1 MSHRQILVTERDRV
15 TIEKR
20 IGLLTGGVN
29 QDSWESVRHLH
40 DELDGATVVVES
52 QMPEDVVT
60 MNSSVVLLD
69 LDTGGERLC
78 TLVYPGYFSDA
89 PDRVTVLS
97 PLGTAL
103 LGARIGTE
111 IEYECSKGHR
121 RVQVEDIVYQPKA
134 VACAV

>member
-40 DELDGATVVVES
+40 DELDGATVINEC

-69 LDTGGERLC
+69 LDTGSERLC

-111 IEYECSKGHR
+111 IEYESPKGHR
-121 RVQVEDIVYQPKA
+121 RVQIMDIVYQPKA
-134 VACAV
+134 VGQSQ

>member
-1 MSHRQILVTERDRV
+1 MSHRQILVTEQDWV

-20 IGLLTGGVN
+20 IGLLTGGEN

-40 DELDGATVVVES
+40 HELGGATVVKEH
-52 QMPEDVVT
+52 QMPDDVIT

-69 LDTGGERLC
+69 LDTGSERLC

-111 IEYECSKGHR
+111 IEYESSKGHR
-121 RVQVEDIVYQPKA
+121 RVQVVDIVYQPKVVGYSA
-134 VACAV
+134 

>member
-1 MSHRQILVTERDRV
+1 MSHRQILVTEQDRM

-29 QDSWESVRHLH
+29 QDSWESIRHLH
-40 DELDGATVVVES
+40 DELGGATVVKEC
-52 QMPEDVVT
+52 QMPDDVVT

-69 LDTGGERLC
+69 LDTGNERLC

-103 LGARIGTE
+103 LGACTGAE
-111 IEYECSKGHR
+111 IEYDSPKGHR
-121 RVQVEDIVYQPKA
+121 RLKVVDIVYQPKA
-134 VACAV
+134 VGY

>member
-1 MSHRQILVTERDRV
+1 MSHRQILVTERDRE

-20 IGLLTGGVN
+20 IGLITGGVN

-40 DELDGATVVVES
+40 DELDGATVICDS

-69 LDTGGERLC
+69 LDIGSERLC
-78 TLVYPGYFSDA
+78 TLVYPGYFSGA
-89 PDRVTVLS
+89 PDRVSVLT

-103 LGARIGTE
+103 LGARIGTD
-111 IEYECSKGHR
+111 IEYESTKGHR
-121 RVQVEDIVYQPKA
+121 RVQVVDIVYQPGAASQA
-134 VACAV
+134 V